1 MHNCGIHD
9 NKFKKTSGRGCI
21 LLYIFSNNE
30 FFWSIKDQKIGGNI
44 GKTFPKVK
52 GDLFKCPEIY

>member
-21 LLYIFSNNE
+21 LLYIFST
-30 FFWSIKDQKIGGNI
+30 FFWSIKDQKIGKNI
-44 GKTFPKVK
+44 GKKFPKVK
-52 GDLFKCPEIY
+52 DDLFKCPEIY